1 MDVADWLR
9 SLGLERYEAAF
20 RENAVDT
27 DLLPN
32 LTTDDLKD
40 LGITLVGHRRRLLE
54 AFAGLR
60 SEVRRTA
67 DPAGIA
73 STNPHGNPPLG
84 QPSAAPSA

>member
-32 LTTDDLKD
+32 LTTDDLRI
-40 LGITLVGHRRRLLE
+40 LASLWSAIAAVSWRQ
-54 AFAGLR
+54 FAGLR
-60 SEVRRTA
+60 SEVRRLL
-67 DPAGIA
+67 I
-73 STNPHGNPPLG
+73 PLG
-84 QPSAAPSA
+84 LSTDPSRNPSTRQPNAAPSA